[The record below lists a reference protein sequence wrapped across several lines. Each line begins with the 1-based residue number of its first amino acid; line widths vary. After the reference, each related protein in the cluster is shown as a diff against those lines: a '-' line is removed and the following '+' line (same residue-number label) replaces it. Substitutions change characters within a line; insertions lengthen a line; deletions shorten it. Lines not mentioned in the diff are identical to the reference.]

1 MFDRQSLHRRSLA
14 TRTSH
19 TSWTSGAAA
28 SVAAAFGLL
37 ALVPGALQAQEGHH
51 DHGRQAG
58 EHAHGDGHHGGLHF
72 THPLFAESV
81 SPDQKVRLNYG
92 YFDLAGENEQE
103 HSASVGFEYAFSR
116 AFSVE
121 AAVPYSFTDGA
132 AGITSVTLKFANYAL
147 EEQGLLLGYG
157 IGAGLPTSGD
167 AGGEGGHDHDHDHG
181 AGAPAGI
188 PDPAFDGGGGSVHA
202 TLGRDH
208 WELSPFFN
216 IGYRGGSWELVGFG
230 TFGVPT
236 GDVPADDGG
245 VSISYNASA
254 LYHAGTRFDLLAE
267 IHGSGGVQGHPV
279 GEDVVELAPGIRWQ
293 VLPDRPL
300 VLGAGASFPLT
311 DRQNYDGRL
320 LVSLFYHFG
329 G

>member
-1 MFDRQSLHRRSLA
+1 MYDRQSLRRRNLA
-14 TRTSH
+14 TQTPH
-19 TSWTSGAAA
+19 ISWTTAAA
-28 SVAAAFGLL
+28 ALLAAAFGLL
-37 ALVPGALQAQEGHH
+37 ALAPGALRAQEGQHE
-51 DHGRQAG
+51 HGEEAG
-58 EHAHGDGHHGGLHF
+58 EHTHDDGHHGGLHF

-81 SPDQKVRLNYG
+81 SPDRKVRLNYG
-92 YFDLAGENEQE
+92 YFDLTGQDEQE

-132 AGITSVTLKFANYAL
+132 AGITSVSLKFANYAL

-167 AGGEGGHDHDHDHG
+167 AGGEEGHDHDHDHG
-181 AGAPAGI
+181 AGVPAGI
-188 PDPAFDGGGGSVHA
+188 PDPVLHGGGGAVHP

-216 IGYRGGSWELVGFG
+216 IGYMSGSWELVGFG

-236 GDVPADDGG
+236 GSVPDGDGG
-245 VSISYNASA
+245 VSISYNASV
-254 LYHAGTRFDLLAE
+254 LYHAGARLDLLAE
-267 IHGSGGVQGHPV
+267 LHGSGGVQGHPV
-279 GEDVVELAPGIRWQ
+279 GEDVVQAAPGIRWQ
-293 VLPDRPL
+293 VLPESPL

-311 DRQNYDGRL
+311 DVQEYDGRL